1 MTRVVLVTGGGGQNM
16 GSAIC
21 RKFAEAGD
29 MVVVA
34 DVDGAS
40 AELVAK
46 ELLGEGLSAVGME
59 FDIKDVKACDAAIHR
74 VIDDQGQLDV
84 LCLHAGGG
92 GVGVGRARDLEATMA
107 DTNRDRGGGSLRMT
121 SDEELEEAVKLDLF
135 GNSAL
140 ARAAL
145 QHMVPRGSGVIMVTI
160 SEAGLRALAP
170 YPYTLVKHA
179 MIGLVKHVAFVFGPA
194 GIRCNGICPG
204 FTGFGARA
212 GGDPSMK
219 PADFMPQIIEQG
231 RELGIDPY
239 ALDAS
244 LKVSALAPRG
254 GSPDEIASVYQFC
267 ASEAA
272 SFLNGAIIPVDG
284 GWSAG

>member
-1 MTRVVLVTGGGGQNM
+1 MDRVVLVTGGGGRNM

-29 MVVVA
+29 KVVVA

-40 AELVAK
+40 AEVVAK
-46 ELLGEGLSAVGME
+46 ELVGEGLSAVGME
-59 FDIKDVKACDAAIHR
+59 LDIKDLEECDTAIRR
-74 VIDDQGQLDV
+74 VIDEQRQLDV

-92 GVGVGRARDLEATMA
+92 GVGVGRARDFESGMVQ
-107 DTNRDRGGGSLRMT
+107 TNRQHGGGSLRMT
-121 SDEELEEAVKLDLF
+121 SDEELAEAVKLDVF

-204 FTGFGARA
+204 FTGFGERA

-231 RELGIDPY
+231 RELGVDPY
-239 ALDAS
+239 ALEAS
-244 LKVSALAPRG
+244 LKVGALAPRG
-254 GSPDEIASVYQFC
+254 GSPEEIANVYQFC

-272 SFLNGAIIPVDG
+272 SFLNGAIIPVDA